1 MTYACHSYYDCF
13 VEIHS
18 AARKHGC
25 ADSDIQHAVEHQLVV
40 NDLGDD
46 DSPFRLLVLGP
57 DRAGNLLELIVLIFD
72 DERQMA
78 IHAMPIRT
86 KYLSLLPKPGAT
98 NA

>member
-1 MTYACHSYYDCF
+1 M
-13 VEIHS
+13 EIHA

-25 ADSDIQHAVEHQLVV
+25 ADSDVHHAVEHQLVV
-40 NDLGDD
+40 HDLGDD
-46 DSPFRLLVLGP
+46 DSPYRLLVIGP
-57 DRAGNLLELIVLIFD
+57 GPAGNLLEIIVLIFD

-78 IHAMPIRT
+78 IHAMPVRT